1 MKCFV
6 TFCTVDCEARR
17 KFVQIHFD
25 KTFVFTPDHKRAYSN
40 VRSVVNICH
49 THITYVRLP
58 RWFAIVIKRVDVFV
72 KANNVSQ
79 HFRFTQC
86 KLTLLLP
93 AGIRP
98 IYLLLNVLHR
108 IHENVKFLNVKE
120 LSSFSFLI
128 PEGNS
133 HCGED
138 NSEVVK
144 IHFMKI
150 FFNLLQLHALLICS
164 HSRGKDF
171 Q

>member
-1 MKCFV
+1 MKLVVSSCKYIL
-6 TFCTVDCEARR
+6 TRRLCLRPTINARIQTC
-17 KFVQIHFD
+17 V
-25 KTFVFTPDHKRAYSN
+25 PSW
-40 VRSVVNICH
+40 NICH